1 MIPFL
6 NGVTACASLLAGLA
20 FLRFY
25 RQTSDRLFMW
35 FAFAFWTLSSHWI
48 ALAVAQPPD
57 EARHW
62 FFVLR
67 LAGFV
72 LILVAV
78 AEKNA
83 RGR

>member
-6 NGVTACASLLAGLA
+6 NGVTACASLLAGLT
-20 FLRFY
+20 FLRFF

-35 FAFAFWTLSSHWI
+35 FAFAFWMLSAHWA
-48 ALAVAQPPD
+48 ALAIAQPPD

-62 FFVLR
+62 FYVLR
-67 LAGFV
+67 LVGFV

-78 AEKNA
+78 AEKNV
-83 RGR
+83 RRD